1 MSRICPVCNKEYDD
15 YPALS
20 RKDNETEICPECGVV
35 EALED
40 FASFVRENKKEKKQ
54 KNVSERI
61 KMIKAMEFI
70 ARQIND
76 EDIFETWLTYGI
88 ADGDINYGDLDVF
101 DSDKEY
107 LDYYYIED
115 DVFKDI
121 MGVFLNIMKR
131 AEKSGGLYCDNV
143 VSSN

>member
-1 MSRICPVCNKEYDD
+1 MSRICPICNKEYDD

-20 RKDNETEICPECGVV
+20 RKDNKTEICPECGVV

-40 FASFVRENKKEKKQ
+40 FASFVKRNEEK
-54 KNVSERI
+54 NISERI

-76 EDIFETWLTYGI
+76 ESVFETWLTYGV
-88 ADGDINYGDLDVF
+88 ADGDIKYGDLDVF
-101 DSDKEY
+101 ESDKEY
-107 LDYYYIED
+107 LDYYTED
-115 DVFKDI
+115 NMFKDI